1 MSIQI
6 QECITCLTRYFPARL
21 MCRTCSDSNFR
32 SVEVDQSRVGQRT
45 ELADGTAL
53 ATLHI
58 GDAIRV
64 IARVYPTVQPG
75 DAVELHDHENLEP
88 GQAYVPTRQR
98 PQ

>member
-6 QECITCLTRYFPARL
+6 QECITCFTRYFPARL

-32 SVEVDQSRVGQRT
+32 SVEVDQARVEQRT
-45 ELADGTAL
+45 DLVDGTAL
-53 ATLHI
+53 ATLRI
-58 GDAIRV
+58 DDAVRV
-64 IARVYPTVQPG
+64 IARVHPAVQPG

-88 GQAYVPTRQR
+88 GQAYVATRQR